1 MPTWSPKGKELL
13 FRADQQVMV
22 VEYSVAKEGSFD
34 VSAPRRWSETRLTDL
49 GSGVRNFDIH
59 PDGQRVL
66 AVTSPQR
73 EAART
78 EVVYVSNF
86 FEELRR
92 LAPVRK

>member
-13 FRADQQVMV
+13 FRVDQQVMV
-22 VEYSVAKEGSFD
+22 AEYSATKDGSFN

-49 GSGVRNFDIH
+49 GSNVRNFDVH

-66 AVTSPQR
+66 AVISPQAD
-73 EAART
+73 AART

-86 FEELRR
+86 FDELRR
-92 LAPVRK
+92 RAPVKR